1 MLRDMDKEFR
11 NKVAALVQREGKAQ
25 ATERL
30 STQGG
35 MDKNLAERFVNAV
48 STAMGIKEEE
58 NA

>member
-1 MLRDMDKEFR
+1 MDKEFR
-11 NKVAALVQREGKAQ
+11 NKIAALVQREGKAQ